1 MVCKYKKY
9 PECIPECKWFVK
21 DQCTLAFIES
31 KLESPQALEDFHN
44 IIDVDNKPYINNCP
58 YCNTTL
64 SGHTN
69 IFKRFMDQDDDVYQ
83 VFCSGCQLR
92 GPQGTTA
99 LDAITNFNNL
109 SSGNIEEGL

>member
-44 IIDVDNKPYINNCP
+44 IIDIDNKPPLNNCP
-58 YCNTTL
+58 HCNTAL

-69 IFKRFMDQDDDVYQ
+69 IFKRFMGDEEYLYQ
-83 VFCSGCQLR
+83 VFCSNCQF

-99 LDAITNFNNL
+99 QEAITNYNSL
-109 SSGNIEEGL
+109 PSVNIGEGL